1 MKTNLKERSK
11 NFNPDTVLLKVLLFL
26 KFNQYKDVRY
36 LKMKKEFRIKL
47 NDCKEIKHY
56 IKNNELDLE
65 KIINEYSSYL
75 VTIINNIA
83 RDSLNHEDKEEI
95 VSEVFFILW
104 KNKNKLDINKYLS
117 SYIAGITRN
126 VVKEYLRKTRL
137 NFDIADYENSLY
149 SYDKID
155 FFDNSVEEIS
165 KIEKKLEKMKEID
178 KKVFLD
184 FYYSSKSIKDI
195 AKEQKISEF
204 SVKQRLYRIRN
215 KIKKEVRYEQ

>member
-1 MKTNLKERSK
+1 MNS
-11 NFNPDTVLLKVLLFL
+11 
-26 KFNQYKDVRY
+26 
-36 LKMKKEFRIKL
+36 
-47 NDCKEIKHY
+47 CKEIKYY

-65 KIINEYSSYL
+65 KIINEYSSYTA
-75 VTIINNIA
+75 TIIDNMA
-83 RDSLNHEDKEEI
+83 RNSLKDEDKEEI

-104 KNKNKLDINKYLS
+104 KNKNKLNVNKYLS

-126 VVKEYLRKTRL
+126 VVKEYLRKVKI
-137 NFDIADYENSLY
+137 NFDIFDYENSLY
-149 SYDKID
+149 NYDKID
-155 FFDNSVEEIS
+155 LLDDNVEEIS
-165 KIEKKLEKMKEID
+165 KIEKKLENMKEID

-215 KIKKEVRYEQ
+215 KIRKEGK

>member
-1 MKTNLKERSK
+1 M
-11 NFNPDTVLLKVLLFL
+11 
-26 KFNQYKDVRY
+26 
-36 LKMKKEFRIKL
+36 

-65 KIINEYSSYL
+65 KIINEYSSYTA
-75 VTIINNIA
+75 TIINNMA
-83 RDSLNHEDKEEI
+83 KNSLNNEDKEEI

-104 KNKNKLDINKYLS
+104 KNKNKLDINKDLS
-117 SYIAGITRN
+117 AYVAGITRN
-126 VVKEYLRKTRL
+126 VVKEYLRKIKV
-137 NFDIADYENSLY
+137 NFNIADYENSLY

-155 FFDNSVEEIS
+155 LFDNSVEEIS
-165 KIEKKLEKMKEID
+165 KITKKLENMKEID

-184 FYYSSKSIKDI
+184 FYYSSKSIKNI

-215 KIKKEVRYEQ
+215 KIKREVR